1 MSEHMNA
8 EEQNAV
14 IMDHYTP
21 MIFGTDAEYRE
32 AAMAIGSTATNHV
45 TGFALCYALAR
56 GLVGIAEKITEL
68 GQVPV
73 TAHEPVTHADAK
85 RITMAARFAQAAG
98 HPEGGD
104 DKPAYD
110 LFCRI
115 EEQAEHDEKAMA
127 ALIFFMIDS
136 NRQMAQQLKQAILDK
151 EATA

>member
-1 MSEHMNA
+1 MSEHLTA
-8 EEQNAV
+8 EELNAV
-14 IMDHYTP
+14 IMEHYTP

-45 TGFALCYALAR
+45 TGYAICYGLGR
-56 GLVGIAEKITEL
+56 VLVGIAQKITEL

-73 TAHEPVTHADAK
+73 TAHEPTDRADQR

-98 HPEGGD
+98 HPETGD

-115 EEQAEHDEKAMA
+115 EEQAEHDDQAMA

>member
-1 MSEHMNA
+1 MSKHMNA
-8 EEQNAV
+8 EEQIAV
-14 IMDHYTP
+14 IMEHYTP

-32 AAMAIGSTATNHV
+32 AAMAIGSTATSHV
-45 TGFALCYALAR
+45 TGFALCYALGR
-56 GLVGIAEKITEL
+56 GLVGIAQKITEL

-73 TAHEPVTHADAK
+73 TAHEPTDRADQR

-110 LFCRI
+110 LFCQI
-115 EEQAEHDEKAMA
+115 EEQAEHDEQAMA

-136 NRQMAQQLKQAILDK
+136 NRQMAQQLKQALIDQ